1 LRFANLQSAI
11 CNLKSQRGFTM
22 TTLSVVIPAYN
33 EEDGIAAIVD
43 RVLATEPALRA
54 AGVNALECVVVDDGS
69 SDRTAEIVE
78 GYVERGVR
86 LIRQPNR
93 GYGGALKTGFH
104 AARGELLGFL
114 DADST
119 YPPEYFPQMCRVALD
134 GADVVIGSR
143 MAGASSEMP
152 LVRRVGNA
160 IFATL
165 LSLVAGVRISD
176 SASGQRVLRR
186 EVLPLLYPLPD
197 TLDFTPAMST
207 RALHEDL
214 RMVEVAIPY
223 KERSGRSKLSVVRD
237 GLRFFKSI
245 VWTAL
250 TYNPVRIFGG
260 LGLALLLLAVVV
272 GGLPLLAHLFGA
284 QASWPFPR
292 LFGALVLA
300 VAGVTLYTTG
310 TSFSYIVKLFHRR
323 HIRQGLFGPRG
334 NGRKIERHY
343 WWLGLLAVL
352 SGVGVYA
359 AAAIFDLT
367 NPAIT
372 ASWFAPVTSALLVLT
387 GVQLVS
393 AWGLARVL
401 AELNERDGMA
411 ERDLNGA
418 AALFDGGADRQHGD
432 DRTAYAAI

>member
-1 LRFANLQSAI
+1 
-11 CNLKSQRGFTM
+11 M

-33 EEDGIAAIVD
+33 EEDGIAAIVE
-43 RVLATEPALRA
+43 RVLAIEPALRA
-54 AGVNALECVVVDDGS
+54 AGVDGLECIVVDDGS
-69 SDRTAEIVE
+69 SDGTAAIVE
-78 GYVERGVR
+78 GYAPRVR

-93 GYGGALKTGFH
+93 GYGGALKTGFC

-119 YPPEYFPQMCRVALD
+119 YPPEYFPAMCQAALA

-152 LVRRVGNA
+152 LVRRVGNT
-160 IFATL
+160 IFAGL

-176 SASGQRVLRR
+176 SASGQRVIRR
-186 EVLPLLYPLPD
+186 EALPLLYPLPD

-207 RALHEDL
+207 RALHESL
-214 RMVEVAIPY
+214 TMVELPIPY

-260 LGLALLLLAVVV
+260 LGALLLLLALAAA
-272 GGLPLLAHLFGA
+272 GLPLAAHLVGA
-284 QASWPFPR
+284 QQAWPFP
-292 LFGALVLA
+292 LFFGALVLA

-310 TSFSYIVKLFHRR
+310 TSFSYIVALFHRR
-323 HIRQGLFGPRG
+323 PIRQGMFGRRG
-334 NGRKIERHY
+334 NGRKIEKHY
-343 WWLGLLAVL
+343 WWLGLLAVAL
-352 SGVGVYA
+352 GVALYVA
-359 AAAIFDLT
+359 AALFDLT
-367 NPAIT
+367 NPAVA
-372 ASWFAPVTSALLVLT
+372 ASWFAPVVSALLVLT

-393 AWGLARVL
+393 AWALARVL
-401 AELNERDGMA
+401 AELSRREVDASADLRQSDEIGEALERAVGG
-411 ERDLNGA
+411 ELA
-418 AALFDGGADRQHGD
+418 AGHS
-432 DRTAYAAI
+432 

>member
-1 LRFANLQSAI
+1 
-11 CNLKSQRGFTM
+11 M

-43 RVLATEPALRA
+43 RVLAIAPELPKY
-54 AGVNALECVVVDDGS
+54 GVDTLECIVVDDGS
-69 SDRTAEIVE
+69 RDRTAEIVE
-78 GYVERGVR
+78 SYEPRVR
-86 LIRQPNR
+86 LIRQRNK
-93 GYGGALKTGFH
+93 GYGGALKTGFQ
-104 AARGELLGFL
+104 AATGELLGFL

-119 YPPEYFPQMCRVALD
+119 YPPEYFPQMCKVALD
-134 GADVVIGSR
+134 GADLVIGSR

-152 LVRRVGNA
+152 LVRRIGNF
-160 IFATL
+160 IFANL

-176 SASGQRVLRR
+176 SASGQRIIRR
-186 EVLPLLYPLPD
+186 EALPALYPLPD

-207 RALHEDL
+207 RALHENL

-260 LGLALLLLAVVV
+260 LGAILLLSALLLMALAV
-272 GGLPLLAHLFGA
+272 GM
-284 QASWPFPR
+284 QALGIDTAASFPR

-310 TSFSYIVKLFHRR
+310 TSFSYIVALFHKRP
-323 HIRQGLFGPRG
+323 IRQGMFGPRG
-334 NGRKIERHY
+334 NGRKIEKHY
-343 WWLGLLAVL
+343 WWLGILAIL
-352 SGVGVYA
+352 SGVALYIA
-359 AAAIFDLT
+359 AVAFDLT
-367 NPAIT
+367 NPVLQI
-372 ASWFAPVTSALLVLT
+372 SWFVPVVSALLVLT

-393 AWGLARVL
+393 AWSLARVL
-401 AELNERDGMA
+401 AELSVREGLA
-411 ERDLNGA
+411 ARDLLGGSVQEGA
-418 AALFDGGADRQHGD
+418 SANSEQAHAAVVS
-432 DRTAYAAI
+432 

>member
-1 LRFANLQSAI
+1 
-11 CNLKSQRGFTM
+11 M

-43 RVLATEPALRA
+43 RVLATEPALRS
-54 AGVNALECVVVDDGS
+54 AGVDALECVVVDDGS
-69 SDRTAEIVE
+69 SDHTAEIVE
-78 GYVERGVR
+78 GYVARGVR
-86 LIRQPNR
+86 LIRQPNK
-93 GYGGALKTGFH
+93 GYGGALKTGFQ

-143 MAGASSEMP
+143 MSGASSEMP
-152 LVRRVGNA
+152 LVRRVGNT

-260 LGLALLLLAVVV
+260 LGLALLLIGLVV

-352 SGVGVYA
+352 TGAGAYA

-367 NPAIT
+367 NPAMA
-372 ASWFAPVTSALLVLT
+372 ASWFAPVVSALLVLT

-401 AELNERDGMA
+401 AELNERDGLA

-418 AALFDGGADRQHGD
+418 AALLDAAVDRQHAE